1 MRTKT
6 TRAGSQRKRPTHAE
20 GIVADV
26 IYLVEAMLL
35 DEVIAPAVDR
45 VKLRSVALDG
55 SNAEAARRAK
65 QAKQGGMN
73 RTPSHELT
81 SLPGGV
87 PATLRHGARSIARM
101 PTATRREKLDRGL
114 RYIP

>member
-35 DEVIAPAVDR
+35 GAIAPAVDR